1 MSSSYNH
8 WEKKVIYNRPV
19 NVGETE
25 KERALKQAWRDAW
38 GIAGSRFPTAVSE
51 SPTIT
56 TDPPA
61 PVPPPKKTPGP
72 GTPPEA
78 DPVNDGGVYNPGP
91 AKKSPV
97 SEEVLEKLLKN
108 GGKYVDNSFSARDIN
123 QSIGKQGDINT
134 NITNSSFGNDAFI
147 GNDQSSTSG
156 DQNVGN
162 QYEEYESGLGQ
173 GSQQGAEII
182 DSGFQA
188 RDINSNIGKTGDTN
202 TNIEGST
209 FGDGAVIGN
218 DYSETRGTQNVGNT
232 YSKRSEA
239 KSRAQMFS
247 KNGLFGEDG
256 IFGGDGN
263 FSPGGLRF
271 T

>member
-1 MSSSYNH
+1 MSNHSSGANR
-8 WEKKVIYNRPV
+8 VIYSPPQDAR
-19 NVGETE
+19 GKA
-25 KERALKQAWRDAW
+25 KELAMKQAWKDAW
-38 GIAGSRFPTAVSE
+38 GIGKSKAPPVVSE

-61 PVPPPKKTPGP
+61 PVPTPKETPGP

-91 AKKSPV
+91 AKQSPV

-123 QSIGKQGDINT
+123 QNIGKQGDMNT
-134 NITNSSFGNDAFI
+134 NITNSSFGDDAVI

-162 QYEEYESGLGQ
+162 QYEEYELGMGQ
-173 GSQQGAEII
+173 GGQQQPEII
-182 DSGFQA
+182 DNGFQA

-239 KSRAQMFS
+239 KSKAQMFS

-271 T
+271 S